1 MGDFLFGLVVRC
13 GEQNKQTK
21 MKVKHQMTFFL
32 REPEGDSRRFTDNDG
47 VPQGHK
53 VTKLE
58 LPKAYCFF
66 QKRSPGVLLRT
77 KREL

>member
-1 MGDFLFGLVVRC
+1 
-13 GEQNKQTK
+13 
-21 MKVKHQMTFFL
+21 MKVKPETTFFFEANL
-32 REPEGDSRRFTDNDG
+32 KGDSRRFTDNDG

-66 QKRSPGVLLRT
+66 QKHSRGVLLRT